1 MAAVAAVTTTMSRV
15 ALPLAQLRGGGG
27 FARDP
32 RFASLLGPA
41 PGAPDGQ
48 GDPLADA
55 YQRGYA
61 DGAAHA
67 EARAIEAERERDRC
81 RAAIELAFARFDE
94 GSAADLR
101 ERLRQTVMA
110 LCEEAIMPHA
120 LDVDGLAVR
129 IERAT
134 AMLHR
139 AQDERRVLVHPDDLP
154 LVSGRLPADL
164 KIEADPS
171 IERGG
176 LRIETA
182 DGGIED
188 GPAQWR
194 RILAEAF
201 REC

>member
-1 MAAVAAVTTTMSRV
+1 MTTMSRA
-15 ALPLAQLRGGGG
+15 ALPLAQLRGRGG

-32 RFASLLGPA
+32 RFSSLLSAG
-41 PGAPDGQ
+41 PGATEAER
-48 GDPLADA
+48 DPVAEA
-55 YQRGYA
+55 YQRGFA
-61 DGAAHA
+61 DGAAQA
-67 EARAIEAERERDRC
+67 EARAAEAEAERDRC
-81 RAAIELAFARFDE
+81 RDAIELAFARFDE

-139 AQDERRVLVHPDDLP
+139 AQDERRVRLHPDDLA
-154 LVSGRLPADL
+154 LVQHRLPADL
-164 KIEADPS
+164 KVEPDPG

-176 LRIETA
+176 LRIETE